1 MLVVFYH
8 RVDDIIGHSVFDG
21 VGVGGYFLGYVLSG
35 IKLQSRLC
43 ANPFPATA
51 VGKDTVHPSLQVPS
65 GDNSFPV
72 HDLGIL
78 YCQGLVPGIGD
89 EGRGDRLAVHQSS
102 LLGSDP
108 DAFLLVETDGVH
120 VCDKLLSVQHFEL
133 VVMGHVSIAEVIGP
147 IADIGCD
154 VQQVALNGHIVQ
166 AVVLGHD
173 GFPLLHLYVVVEQD
187 RVVLAVPDL
196 EKAVSERIEYRR

>member
-1 MLVVFYH
+1 
-8 RVDDIIGHSVFDG
+8 
-21 VGVGGYFLGYVLSG
+21 
-35 IKLQSRLC
+35 
-43 ANPFPATA
+43 
-51 VGKDTVHPSLQVPS
+51 
-65 GDNSFPV
+65 
-72 HDLGIL
+72 
-78 YCQGLVPGIGD
+78 
-89 EGRGDRLAVHQSS
+89 
-102 LLGSDP
+102 
-108 DAFLLVETDGVH
+108 
-120 VCDKLLSVQHFEL
+120 
-133 VVMGHVSIAEVIGP
+133 MGHVSIAEVIGP